1 MKQIDIRSM
10 LIGTLLTIIVVGA
23 MAASG
28 NGHLEKFQLH
38 NLNMS
43 VDNPIRVS
51 DDGVSTSLA
60 GVLKIDTETGQVWG
74 LILRNNK
81 ADKWLE
87 IK

>member
-1 MKQIDIRSM
+1 MNQIDIRSM

-43 VDNPIRVS
+43 AENPVRIS
-51 DDGVSTSLA
+51 DDGMSISLA

-74 LILRNNK
+74 LTLRNNK

-87 IK
+87 MK